1 MKNEAPVVLILQDRP
16 IGLETLQDALRRVQL
31 FPLFTYAADAKE
43 FHEHLERRTPNVI
56 LLVQR
61 HFALSFDD
69 VLHITRQAGHDVPI
83 VVIVPI
89 GKDMV
94 GMDLLRRGAQN
105 FLQESELHRLPTAIY
120 LAMRDHP
127 AAKPTR
133 KRAKE
138 EPAAKVTFEPTNG
151 RAHANS
157 AGDGL
162 IENLIDIVTELD
174 VVGNI
179 LYESPSVTG
188 VLGYTQEEL
197 IGRNAFSLIHPL
209 DVPRV
214 MPIFMVALA
223 NPGIPHSARFRF
235 KHRNGSWRM
244 LESVGKS
251 IAKEGEGRHIVVTS
265 RDITD
270 VTRER
275 PALGESEARFMAVVE
290 GLGEG
295 LLITDTSDRILYAN
309 QQMGEFTGY
318 DAADLLG
325 KQSYKL
331 FLPEEAWPIYMQQKE
346 KWLLGNKEEYEI
358 AMPTKDG
365 TQLCMHV
372 NISPYRNSEGH
383 IVGTLAAFID
393 ITNRK
398 HAEEEVQRAFEHLKI
413 EKERA
418 EEMNRLKTSFLSNVG
433 HEVRTPLNSIL
444 GFSNILSESLAG
456 TEFAEYA
463 SLIETSGKRLFE
475 TIEGILDLSRVESNT
490 VVLNPAMI
498 SLETEVRRVA
508 SLLELQAREKGL
520 SIAVESNKP
529 LAAFVD
535 AHYLGRILVNLLS
548 NAVKF
553 THQGSIRVKIAEGQP
568 GVAEITIIDTGIGIS
583 EEFLP
588 HLFEE
593 FYQESSGIA
602 RTYEGT
608 GLGLR
613 VAKRLLEL
621 MGGSISVESTKGKG
635 SSFTIALPLN
645 LEASVT
651 ASEQLAESH

>member
-1 MKNEAPVVLILQDRP
+1 MRTEAPVVLILQDRP
-16 IGLETLQDALRRVQL
+16 IGLEMLQDDLRRVQL
-31 FPLFTYAADAKE
+31 FPLFTYAANAKE
-43 FHEHLERRTPNVI
+43 FEEHLERRTPHVI
-56 LLVQR
+56 LLVHR
-61 HFALSFDD
+61 HFELSFDD
-69 VLHITRQAGHDVPI
+69 VVHKMRLAGHDIP
-83 VVIVPI
+83 VIVILPSGEDI
-89 GKDMV
+89 L
-94 GMDLLRRGAQN
+94 GMDFLRRGAQD
-105 FLQESELHRLPTAIY
+105 FLQESELGRLPAAIY

-127 AAKPTR
+127 AAKPA
-133 KRAKE
+133 KKKKKE
-138 EPAAKVTFEPTNG
+138 EAPSKITFEPTNG
-151 RAHANS
+151 RAHTKGTA
-157 AGDGL
+157 DGL

-188 VLGYTQEEL
+188 VLGYTQEE
-197 IGRNAFSLIHPL
+197 IVGRNAFSLIHPL

-235 KHRNGSWRM
+235 KHRNGTWRM

-251 IAKEGEGRHIVVTS
+251 ITKDEGRHIVVIS

-270 VTRER
+270 IRRER

-318 DAADLLG
+318 DVAELLG

-365 TQLCMHV
+365 AQLCMHV
-372 NISPYRNSEGH
+372 NISPYRNNEGH

-444 GFSNILSESLAG
+444 GFSNILSESLVG

-490 VVLNPAMI
+490 VVLSP
-498 SLETEVRRVA
+498 SLVSVEAEVKRIA
-508 SLLELQAREKGL
+508 SLHDLQAREKGL
-520 SIAVESNKP
+520 SIAVECKKP
-529 LAAFVD
+529 IDAFVD
-535 AHYLGRILVNLLS
+535 THYLGRVLHNLLS
-548 NAVKF
+548 NAIKF
-553 THQGSIRVKIAEGQP
+553 THEGSIQILIEEKE
-568 GVAEITIIDTGIGIS
+568 GVAEIKIVDTGIGIS

-602 RTYEGT
+602 RKYEGT

-621 MGGSISVESTKGKG
+621 MGATIAVESTKGKG
-635 SSFTIALPLN
+635 SSFTIDLPLN
-645 LEASVT
+645 LEASFT
-651 ASEQLAESH
+651 AGPV